1 MIILDDYL
9 SGELLEKIRDDSLWI
24 DNVPSRWLDYNSKP
38 VNTYT
43 ELANRIWYTTIRY
56 NKPFVGYE
64 YWTQVVSNRDLGWHQ
79 DKDEHYYNTTGSI
92 KTPSMGSIYY
102 AHEESV
108 TGGFLEIKRG
118 DEVERIQPVP
128 NRLIIFDSSAFH
140 RVTHTS
146 TGVRKSLLVNIW
158 EEKPMVENFM

>member
-9 SGELLEKIRDDSLWI
+9 SGELLEKIRDDSLWT

-43 ELANRIWYTTIRY
+43 ELANRIWYTTIKY

-79 DKDEHYYNTTGSI
+79 DKDEH
-92 KTPSMGSIYY
+92 
-102 AHEESV
+102 H
-108 TGGFLEIKRG
+108 
-118 DEVERIQPVP
+118 
-128 NRLIIFDSSAFH
+128 
-140 RVTHTS
+140 
-146 TGVRKSLLVNIW
+146 
-158 EEKPMVENFM
+158 